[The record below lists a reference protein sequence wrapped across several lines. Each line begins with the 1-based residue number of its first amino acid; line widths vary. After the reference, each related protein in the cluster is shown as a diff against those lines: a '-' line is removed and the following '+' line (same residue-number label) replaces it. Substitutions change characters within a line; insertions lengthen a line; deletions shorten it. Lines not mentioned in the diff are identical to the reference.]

1 MTYIE
6 RHHLKQ
12 KIDFNFGCVWCIH
25 VYMFLYAHLYAQPH
39 IWGPMSDVSLCCSSL
54 SILRQDF
61 SPNWSSLIL
70 PDSVKLVGF
79 VTPGICVPVS
89 ATPVP
94 GANHL
99 TQLYTWLLIIQIQ
112 IPMLSN
118 TLSSYFLPA
127 PKVCF
132 KCLIRS
138 GHYDLLETIYQ
149 A

>member
-1 MTYIE
+1 MCLVYPCLHVFVCTFICAATYMGANV
-6 RHHLKQ
+6 R
-12 KIDFNFGCVWCIH
+12 C
-25 VYMFLYAHLYAQPH
+25 FLLLF
-39 IWGPMSDVSLCCSSL
+39 I

-79 VTPGICVPVS
+79 GTPGICIPVS
-89 ATPVP
+89 ATPLP

-112 IPMLSN
+112 IPILSN
-118 TLSSYFLPA
+118 TLPSYFLPA

-132 KCLIRS
+132 KYLIRS